1 MTKVLLFNVFELFQA
16 KALDEK
22 NKRDLLAQREQAERN
37 VNIMHGQIFQNYEL
51 NLYFMF
57 QLFIF
62 LLDNLGYFTYRGL
75 QKLWMLM

>member
-37 VNIMHGQIFQNYEL
+37 VNIMLGQNFQNYEL